1 MGLNSDS
8 VVNVIDLELY
18 TQILTDCH
26 SMAKV
31 VNVLVRFFSMIRR
44 LSSKVK
50 KELHHL
56 AFLTLAKTSQT
67 HYPAKSVKS
76 AQIFKDDFGLY
87 RAVTCLDCETAG
99 MLDVDESPV
108 VISLS
113 DKRLTF
119 LLIQPAH
126 T

>member
-76 AQIFKDDFGLY
+76 AQIFGLY